1 MLRLVFDVLFKK
13 KIKSFNLSKQGRDI
27 FNSSES
33 GGTWMN
39 LKSIF

>member
-13 KIKSFNLSKQGRDI
+13 KIKSFNLSKQGRYV

-33 GGTWMN
+33 GGN
-39 LKSIF
+39 